1 MLAPPKEKGSR
12 LRTPSPR
19 LHRRKLSATCEVKE
33 RETRKQ
39 VLEWGEEV
47 RDLFVNAF
55 HPINFLALS
64 WHKK

>member
-39 VLEWGEEV
+39 EWGEEV
-47 RDLFVNAF
+47 RFICEILFNQEIV
-55 HPINFLALS
+55 LA
-64 WHKK
+64 